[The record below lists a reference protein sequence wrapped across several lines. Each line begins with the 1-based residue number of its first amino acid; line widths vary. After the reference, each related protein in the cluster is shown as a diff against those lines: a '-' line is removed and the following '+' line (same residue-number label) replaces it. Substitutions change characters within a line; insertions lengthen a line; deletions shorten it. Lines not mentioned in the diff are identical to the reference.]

1 MCRQRYGAEAE
12 KLTAHP
18 LIGEPDQA
26 FPASSANTAFGNA
39 TEDTVALLPSN
50 ISADDGDS
58 RDLPSVFTFGGSELP
73 FAGAFASA
81 PLDAAVSQS
90 EQAADHFAKSEQ
102 SAGPVFNGVSTAW
115 EEDCSYWAT
124 INNQGIDL

>member
-1 MCRQRYGAEAE
+1 MCRQRSGAEAE

-26 FPASSANTAFGNA
+26 FPASSAKAAFGHA
-39 TEDTVALLPSN
+39 TDDTVVPLPSN
-50 ISADDGDS
+50 ISADNGDS
-58 RDLPSVFTFGGSELP
+58 RELPSVFTFGCSELP
-73 FAGAFASA
+73 FAGAFGSA

-90 EQAADHFAKSEQ
+90 DPPADNFVESEQ
-102 SAGPVFNGVSTAW
+102 SAGPVFNSVSTSW

-124 INNQGIDL
+124 INNQGIDP